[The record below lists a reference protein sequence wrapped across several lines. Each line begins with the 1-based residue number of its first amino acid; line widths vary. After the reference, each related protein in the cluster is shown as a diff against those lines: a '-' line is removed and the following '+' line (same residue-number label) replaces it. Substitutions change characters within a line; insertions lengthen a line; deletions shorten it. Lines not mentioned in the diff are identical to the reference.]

1 MATLSVDPQL
11 PGNEYIIT
19 SLILFNNECR
29 LLVKSQM
36 SAALVLKTIADDKSL
51 ELFATVALETID
63 SKNLKSRSKLTRKQY
78 YSRLS
83 RMTKAGLV
91 RRKNGKYVLTT
102 FGKIV
107 YESKITIE
115 SALSNY
121 WKLKAID
128 SLETSNEV
136 PKEEQQKLIETLLD
150 NDEIRGILGRG
161 NHQESALKDNDM
173 QISLRSHS
181 HTR

>member
-1 MATLSVDPQL
+1 MPTDM
-11 PGNEYIIT
+11 
-19 SLILFNNECR
+19 
-29 LLVKSQM
+29 VKSQNT
-36 SAALVLKTIADDKSL
+36 AAVLKTIADNKSL
-51 ELFATVALETID
+51 ELFSIVAREKID
-63 SKNLKSRSKLTRKQY
+63 SRNLKSRIKLTRKQY

-91 RRKNGKYVLTT
+91 RRKNGNYILTT

-107 YESKITIE
+107 YESKVTIDG
-115 SALSNY
+115 ALNNY

-150 NDEIRGILGRG
+150 NEEIRGILVKTGSTDA
-161 NHQESALKDNDM
+161 H
-173 QISLRSHS
+173 LRTMSPG
-181 HTR
+181 

>member
-1 MATLSVDPQL
+1 MA
-11 PGNEYIIT
+11 
-19 SLILFNNECR
+19 
-29 LLVKSQM
+29 KSQNT
-36 SAALVLKTIADDKSL
+36 ATVLKTIADDKSL
-51 ELFATVALETID
+51 ELFSIVALEKID
-63 SKNLKSRSKLTRKQY
+63 SRNLKSKMRVTRKQY

-91 RRKNGKYVLTT
+91 RRKNGKYILTT

-107 YESKITIE
+107 YESKVTIE
-115 SALSNY
+115 NALNNY

-150 NDEIRGILGRG
+150 NEEIRGILVKAGSTEASIRAISGR
-161 NHQESALKDNDM
+161 
-173 QISLRSHS
+173 
-181 HTR
+181 

>member
-1 MATLSVDPQL
+1 MA
-11 PGNEYIIT
+11 
-19 SLILFNNECR
+19 
-29 LLVKSQM
+29 KSQNT
-36 SAALVLKTIADDKSL
+36 AAVLKTIADDKSL
-51 ELFATVALETID
+51 ELFSIVAREKID
-63 SKNLKSRSKLTRKQY
+63 SRNLKTKMRVTRKQY

-91 RRKNGKYVLTT
+91 RRKNGKYILTT

-107 YESKITIE
+107 YESKVTIE
-115 SALSNY
+115 NALNNY

-150 NDEIRGILGRG
+150 NEEIRGILVKAGST
-161 NHQESALKDNDM
+161 EA
-173 QISLRSHS
+173 SLR
-181 HTR
+181 TINGR